1 MKTVSAICVY
11 HGTTIYNLTVNYKGD
26 ITTLKRYDISDNN
39 AKEYNSFKEMYKT
52 ILKILKTNNF
62 KVTYT
67 EDFMRRW
74 YNIQF
79 IDVLNPTRIETFSL
93 IK

>member
-39 AKEYNSFKEMYKT
+39 VVEYNNFKEMYKA
-52 ILKILKTNNF
+52 ILKILKAKNF

-67 EDFMRRW
+67 EDFMSRW

-79 IDVLNPTRIETFSL
+79 IDALNPTRIETFSF
-93 IK
+93 KK

>member
-39 AKEYNSFKEMYKT
+39 AKEYINFKEMYKAILE
-52 ILKILKTNNF
+52 ILKANNF
-62 KVTYT
+62 NVTYT
-67 EDFMRRW
+67 EDFMARW

-79 IDVLNPTRIETFSL
+79 IDALNPTRIDTFSL
-93 IK
+93 KK